1 MAAGAARNSAW
12 VRFFCSKDSRVR
24 VATFRKSG
32 REWQL
37 VAVAG
42 QPPAGESAPG
52 RISVGGTFTVSPEY
66 KGCPG
71 CGSAG
76 CGHGGPVGGT
86 IENINALDAG

>member
-1 MAAGAARNSAW
+1 M
-12 VRFFCSKDSRVR
+12 
-24 VATFRKSG
+24 ATFRKSG